1 MTLIT
6 CKNGHRYDPSL
17 TSECPECAMLKSH
30 TVPLMDTA
38 ADMSYSLPPQEID
51 PNGAYGGAY
60 PKTLALDM
68 NESSGGPISHIPPA
82 KMPGSEPIIPAG
94 MAVPEVSKPMSKTPT
109 TDYGATQAVDMA
121 SGNVIERSAMAIT
134 GWLVCIDGPEK
145 GKDYRL
151 HDENNFIG
159 RSARMDVSIASDRT
173 VSEDRHAVITYDSQ
187 ERKFFFALA
196 GGSSIVRLN
205 GKAVLMTQEIQSG
218 DRLQIGQ
225 GTFMFIPFCGENFQ
239 WEKEETK

>member
-6 CKNGHRYDPSL
+6 CRNGHRYDPSL

-30 TVPLMDTA
+30 TVPLMDGPEVGLDGTYRFKTK
-38 ADMSYSLPPQEID
+38 DIT
-51 PNGAYGGAY
+51 PNAGYGGTVELNREDSPAV
-60 PKTLALDM
+60 
-68 NESSGGPISHIPPA
+68 EHIKPVTD
-82 KMPGSEPIIPAG
+82 SR
-94 MAVPEVSKPMSKTPT
+94 VPEAPVTPIKTN
-109 TDYGATQAVDMA
+109 DRVGFGSYGTTQAVNREGQYIA
-121 SGNVIERSAMAIT
+121 RSAQPIT

-159 RSARMDVSIASDRT
+159 RSSRMDVCIAGDRT

-187 ERKFFFALA
+187 ERKFYFALS

-205 GKAVLMTQEIQSG
+205 GKAVLMTQEVKYG
-218 DRLQIGQ
+218 DRIQIGQ
-225 GTFMFIPFCGENFQ
+225 GTFLFIPLCGEKFQ
-239 WEKEETK
+239 WEN

>member
-30 TVPLMDTA
+30 TV
-38 ADMSYSLPPQEID
+38 
-51 PNGAYGGAY
+51 
-60 PKTLALDM
+60 ALDPSEVGDDGSYRFHTVDVQT
-68 NESSGGPISHIPPA
+68 NPLSKTVPLSRQESETLE
-82 KMPGSEPIIPAG
+82 KRVNKIIPVKSGDKSNRSSADG
-94 MAVPEVSKPMSKTPT
+94 PTMAVNP
-109 TDYGATQAVDMA
+109 
-121 SGNVIERSAMAIT
+121 SGEYIARSAQPIT
-134 GWLVCIDGPEK
+134 GWLVCIEGPEK

-159 RSARMDVSIASDRT
+159 RSSQMDVCISGDRT

-187 ERKFFFALA
+187 ERKFFFALS

-205 GKAVLMTQEIQSG
+205 GKAVLMTQEIKYG

-225 GTFMFIPFCGENFQ
+225 GTFLFVPLCGEQFQ
-239 WEKEETK
+239 WEN